1 MIQNKLIAAAAIVG
15 VVLLSGCHGNATKNS
30 AAPSDGAGI
39 NTYGSGN
46 GSAGNGSD
54 AATSAQLAA
63 QHSVYFDFD
72 SAEIKPDGQATIT
85 LWAKYLSTH
94 PTSHARLEGN
104 TDERGTREYNIALGE
119 RRGNTVAQALESQ
132 GVSAQQ
138 LSVVSYGEERPVA
151 LGHDE
156 ASWSQN
162 RRVDLVQQ

>member
-1 MIQNKLIAAAAIVG
+1 MIQNKFIAAAAIAG
-15 VVLLSGCHGNATKNS
+15 VALLSACHGNATKNGGGAS
-30 AAPSDGAGI
+30 SDNGI

-46 GSAGNGSD
+46 GSIGNGD

-63 QHSVYFDFD
+63 QHSVYFDYD